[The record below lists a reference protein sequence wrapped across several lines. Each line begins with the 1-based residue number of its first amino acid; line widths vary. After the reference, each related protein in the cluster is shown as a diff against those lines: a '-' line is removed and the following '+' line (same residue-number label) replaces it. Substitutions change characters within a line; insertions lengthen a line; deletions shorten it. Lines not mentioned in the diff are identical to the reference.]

1 MAGIRAFSFA
11 VAFLTFGFFFLG
23 LTEEGFSGFS
33 ADITCC
39 QGDGQCSDTI
49 DNPGFICLVD
59 DVVENAFCNLDTGVC
74 TQVPVVSNIP
84 TLSEWGLI
92 AMAGVLGIAGFLI
105 IRRRKAAA

>member
-33 ADITCC
+33 TDVGCC
-39 QGDGQCSDTI
+39 QGEGQCVDTI
-49 DNPGFICLVD
+49 QDPNLVCLVD
-59 DVVENAFCNLDTGVC
+59 DFVENAFCDLDTGVC

-84 TLSEWGLI
+84 TLSEWGLV
-92 AMAGVLGIAGFLI
+92 AAAGVLGIAGFI
-105 IRRRKAAA
+105 AIRRRKAAA